1 MGLGMRVGLHAGL
14 MGHGRAVL
22 CGFQKASACCH
33 RAGNSG
39 VLLGCSLL
47 DGMGFRCWRSCLT
60 HSSRSTLEVQIDS
73 KELQSCQVFVGRSLL
88 IQVPG
93 GSVQVVDILE
103 VISVVT

>member
-1 MGLGMRVGLHAGL
+1 MVFRRPLPAAAGQGILACFWAAVCLMGWGSVAGGHVWPILAVLPWGL
-14 MGHGRAVL
+14 M
-22 CGFQKASACCH
+22 
-33 RAGNSG
+33 
-39 VLLGCSLL
+39 
-47 DGMGFRCWRSCLT
+47 
-60 HSSRSTLEVQIDS
+60 EVQIDS